1 MRDEY
6 DFTDVK
12 PAAEIPALKRL
23 TASGHD
29 KTRIT
34 INIDSDIVDA
44 FRRRADELGRPYQ
57 PMINAA
63 LREYLAREGS
73 ESLEATLRRVI
84 REEMKPTTEV
94 SR

>member
-6 DFTDVK
+6 DFADAK
-12 PAAEIPALKRL
+12 SAAEIPALRRL
-23 TASGHD
+23 AAGTPD

-34 INIDSDIVDA
+34 INIDSDILGA
-44 FRRRADELGRPYQ
+44 FRQRADELGRPYQ

-73 ESLEATLRRVI
+73 ETLEATLRRVI
-84 REEMKPTTEV
+84 REELKPAAEA
-94 SR
+94 

>member
-6 DFTDVK
+6 DFTDAK
-12 PAAEIPALKRL
+12 PAADIPALERL
-23 TASGHD
+23 TAGSHD

-34 INIDSDIVDA
+34 INIDSDILDA

-63 LREYLAREGS
+63 LRDYLAREGS

-84 REEMKPTTEV
+84 REELKPAAEA
-94 SR
+94 